1 MAVAPAA
8 PAVSEAVPAATAWAL
23 STRPLRTR
31 AESGQMLA
39 ALGELLREQGH
50 DGVRVEMLPA
60 GDDWRVVG
68 WPFARRADAER
79 ARAMLVA
86 RGLRVEVVD
95 F

>member
-1 MAVAPAA
+1 MEPF
-8 PAVSEAVPAATAWAL
+8 SI
-23 STRPLRTR
+23 STRARR
-31 AESGQMLA
+31 IRDRSESSQMRA

-68 WPFARRADAER
+68 WPFKHRADAER

-86 RGLRVEVVD
+86 RGLRVDLVE